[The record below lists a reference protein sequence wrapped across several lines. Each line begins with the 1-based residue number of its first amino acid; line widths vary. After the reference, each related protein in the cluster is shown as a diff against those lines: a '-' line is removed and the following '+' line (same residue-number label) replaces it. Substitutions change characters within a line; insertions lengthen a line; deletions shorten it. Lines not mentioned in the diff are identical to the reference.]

1 MLIALLVLQSIVLLA
16 VLALTLRK
24 PVVAEPDPRLAEFS
38 GQLTRL
44 EAYIRETLAQ
54 MRKEAPEEASR
65 TRKENA
71 DSSADLRKEVVGSI
85 TTLGNTLK
93 DGLDSFRTDNTTAAE
108 KLRSEVEQKM
118 RSISQGFADFKSELS
133 GKYST
138 LEESLSRK
146 LIALMDSNTAHQDKL
161 RTSVEQSLGA
171 LNKDNSAKLE
181 EMRVTVDEKL
191 QSTLQS
197 RLTESFG
204 QVTDQLTKVHAGLG
218 EMSKLSAG
226 VDDLSRIFTNVKS
239 RGQFAE
245 AMLDNLLKQMLA
257 PSQFVRN
264 VQVKPET
271 QEVVEFA
278 VRFPVPNGDV
288 LLPIDSKFPRESW
301 ERLESAYETGSEI
314 AAARKAFESAIRTE
328 AKRISSK
335 YINEPITTP
344 NAVMF
349 LPTEGLYAE
358 VMRRDGLH
366 DDIQQNLH
374 VMIAGPSNLS
384 AILTSFQMVFSLV
397 NLQKKGSEIRT
408 VLTAAR
414 GEFGKFGV
422 LMDKMDKQ
430 VGTVQ
435 NTIRDIGTR
444 TRAINRTL
452 REVSDPAAA
461 GNLLELEDI
470 AQGPALSLAAGGDE
484 D

>member
-1 MLIALLVLQSIVLLA
+1 MLIAILVLQCIVLLA
-16 VLALTLRK
+16 LLALFLRK
-24 PVVAEPDPRLAEFS
+24 PIAAEPDPRLAQLPDQLSRLIADEARRAREDNAAS
-38 GQLTRL
+38 AAALRNEVIGSIVTLGQGLKDDL
-44 EAYIRETLAQ
+44 KDFREDNSA
-54 MRKEAPEEASR
+54 
-65 TRKENA
+65 
-71 DSSADLRKEVVGSI
+71 SAD
-85 TTLGNTLK
+85 
-93 DGLDSFRTDNTTAAE
+93 
-108 KLRSEVEQKM
+108 KLRGDVEQKM
-118 RSISQGFADFKSELS
+118 RTISQGFSDFKNETGLKHSS
-133 GKYST
+133 
-138 LEESLSRK
+138 LEESLNRK
-146 LIALMDSNTAHQDKL
+146 LIELMGSNATHQEKL
-161 RTSVEQSLGA
+161 RTSVEERLTK
-171 LNKDNSAKLE
+171 LNETNTAKLE
-181 EMRVTVDEKL
+181 EMRATVDEKL

-218 EMSKLSAG
+218 EMTKLSAG

-264 VQVKPET
+264 AQVKPET

-278 VRFPVPNGDV
+278 VRFPGPNGDV
-288 LLPIDSKFPRESW
+288 LLPIDSKFPRETW
-301 ERLESAYETGSEI
+301 DRLESSYDAGSAAEI

-328 AKRISSK
+328 AKRICSK

-366 DDIQQNLH
+366 DDIQQNCH

-397 NLQKKGSEIRT
+397 NLQKKGSEIRN
-408 VLTAAR
+408 VLATAR

-422 LMDKMDKQ
+422 LVDKMDKQ

-435 NTIRDIGTR
+435 NTISDLGRR
-444 TRAINRTL
+444 TRAINKTL
-452 REVSDPAAA
+452 SDVSSESPDAVLPEPNVAAFDGLLPAIAA
-461 GNLLELEDI
+461 SED
-470 AQGPALSLAAGGDE
+470 E
-484 D
+484 E

>member
-1 MLIALLVLQSIVLLA
+1 MSIALLVLQAIVLFG
-16 VLALTLRK
+16 VLALFLRK
-24 PVVAEPDPRLAEFS
+24 PAAAEPDPRLA
-38 GQLTRL
+38 QLPDQLSRL
-44 EAYIRETLAQ
+44 IADEAR
-54 MRKEAPEEASR
+54 R
-65 TRKENA
+65 TREDNGASAAALRNEVIGSIVTLGQGLKDDLKDFREDNNA
-71 DSSADLRKEVVGSI
+71 SAD
-85 TTLGNTLK
+85 
-93 DGLDSFRTDNTTAAE
+93 
-108 KLRSEVEQKM
+108 KLRGDVEQKM
-118 RSISQGFADFKSELS
+118 RTISQGFSDFKNETGLKHSS
-133 GKYST
+133 
-138 LEESLSRK
+138 LEESLNRK
-146 LIALMDSNTAHQDKL
+146 LIELMGSNTTHQEKL
-161 RTSVEQSLGA
+161 RTSVEERLTK
-171 LNKDNSAKLE
+171 LNETNTAKLE
-181 EMRVTVDEKL
+181 EMRATVDEKL

-218 EMSKLSAG
+218 EMTKLSAG

-264 VQVKPET
+264 AQVKPET

-278 VRFPVPNGDV
+278 VRFPGPNGDV
-288 LLPIDSKFPRESW
+288 LLPIDSKFPRETW
-301 ERLESAYETGSEI
+301 DRLESSYDAGSAAEI

-328 AKRISSK
+328 AKRICSK

-366 DDIQQNLH
+366 DDIQQNCH

-397 NLQKKGSEIRT
+397 NLQKKGSEIRN
-408 VLTAAR
+408 VLATAR

-422 LMDKMDKQ
+422 LVDKMDKQ

-435 NTIRDIGTR
+435 NTISDLGRR
-444 TRAINRTL
+444 TRAINKTL
-452 REVSDPAAA
+452 SDVSSESPDAVLPEPNVAAFD
-461 GNLLELEDI
+461 GLL
-470 AQGPALSLAAGGDE
+470 PMLAAGE
-484 D
+484 EEE

>member
-1 MLIALLVLQSIVLLA
+1 MPIAILVLQCIVLLA
-16 VLALTLRK
+16 LLALFLRK
-24 PVVAEPDPRLAEFS
+24 PIAAEPDPRLAQLPDQLSRLIADEARRAREDNAAS
-38 GQLTRL
+38 AAALRNEVIGSIVTLGQGLKDDL
-44 EAYIRETLAQ
+44 KDFREDNSA
-54 MRKEAPEEASR
+54 
-65 TRKENA
+65 
-71 DSSADLRKEVVGSI
+71 SAD
-85 TTLGNTLK
+85 
-93 DGLDSFRTDNTTAAE
+93 
-108 KLRSEVEQKM
+108 KLRGDVEQKM
-118 RSISQGFADFKSELS
+118 RTISQGFSDFKNETGLKHSS
-133 GKYST
+133 
-138 LEESLSRK
+138 LEESLNRK
-146 LIALMDSNTAHQDKL
+146 LIELMGSNATHQEKL
-161 RTSVEQSLGA
+161 RTSVEERLTK
-171 LNKDNSAKLE
+171 LNETNTAKLE
-181 EMRVTVDEKL
+181 EMRATVDEKL

-218 EMSKLSAG
+218 EMTKLSAG

-264 VQVKPET
+264 AQVKPET

-278 VRFPVPNGDV
+278 VRFPGPNGDV
-288 LLPIDSKFPRESW
+288 LLPIDSKFPRETW
-301 ERLESAYETGSEI
+301 DRLESSYDAGSAAEI

-328 AKRISSK
+328 AKRICSK

-366 DDIQQNLH
+366 DDIQQNCH

-397 NLQKKGSEIRT
+397 NLQKKGSEIRN
-408 VLTAAR
+408 VLATAR

-422 LMDKMDKQ
+422 LVDKMDKQ

-435 NTIRDIGTR
+435 NTISDLGRR
-444 TRAINRTL
+444 TRAINKTL
-452 REVSDPAAA
+452 SDVSSESPDAVLPEPNVAAFD
-461 GNLLELEDI
+461 GLL
-470 AQGPALSLAAGGDE
+470 PMLAAGE
-484 D
+484 EEE

>member
-1 MLIALLVLQSIVLLA
+1 
-16 VLALTLRK
+16 
-24 PVVAEPDPRLAEFS
+24 
-38 GQLTRL
+38 
-44 EAYIRETLAQ
+44 
-54 MRKEAPEEASR
+54 MRA
-65 TRKENA
+65 
-71 DSSADLRKEVVGSI
+71 
-85 TTLGNTLK
+85 
-93 DGLDSFRTDNTTAAE
+93 
-108 KLRSEVEQKM
+108 
-118 RSISQGFADFKSELS
+118 
-133 GKYST
+133 
-138 LEESLSRK
+138 
-146 LIALMDSNTAHQDKL
+146 
-161 RTSVEQSLGA
+161 
-171 LNKDNSAKLE
+171 
-181 EMRVTVDEKL
+181 TVDEKL

-218 EMSKLSAG
+218 EMTKLSAG

-264 VQVKPET
+264 AQVKPET

-278 VRFPVPNGDV
+278 VRFPGPNGDV
-288 LLPIDSKFPRESW
+288 LLPIDSKFPRETW
-301 ERLESAYETGSEI
+301 DRLESSYDAGSAAEI

-328 AKRISSK
+328 AKRICSK

-366 DDIQQNLH
+366 DDIQQNCH

-397 NLQKKGSEIRT
+397 NLQKKGSEIRN
-408 VLTAAR
+408 VLATAR

-422 LMDKMDKQ
+422 LVDKMDKQ

-435 NTIRDIGTR
+435 NTISDLGRR
-444 TRAINRTL
+444 TRAINKTL
-452 REVSDPAAA
+452 SDVSSESPDAVLPEPNVAAFD
-461 GNLLELEDI
+461 GLL
-470 AQGPALSLAAGGDE
+470 PMLAAGE
-484 D
+484 EEE